1 MFENGYKIKILRD
14 LKCLHLDFNNGKM
27 YGYDKE
33 FDNEKYAT
41 ND

>member
-1 MFENGYKIKILRD
+1 
-14 LKCLHLDFNNGKM
+14 M

-41 ND
+41 NDWINKFKYISSENNIDEYR